1 MQVHTYTNILI
12 DVYINPKRK
21 QYHPSFS
28 LDLHTLQAC
37 NRRHACARARPYRA
51 CAWTAGTAGR
61 SGHIWSVTRRS
72 TRTCPAAPARP
83 RRWAAPPWRP
93 PSRPRT
99 GSDQGSGQT
108 VSPQRAAPSSLRQA
122 PLPRAARPPR
132 CRERAAPLSL
142 GQPCHDGLRHELVYA
157 PGAKG
162 TPAMRRSYGE
172 RVLALVLVL
181 RWAPQ
186 STGSGLPVGTA
197 QDFHVSSPEKQP
209 LEAHRPANVLKLSPC
224 GAAIRES
231 VKHSPAFGT
240 LHVELGAG
248 ASLRAEAGSMVC
260 MQVAAPPAPCSAL
273 RGRRAHGILRLATAC
288 SAEHRVGNG
297 AGGARRH
304 ERAGLLPAL
313 TGPRAARRS
322 VALHQRVPSRCRH
335 RWLGRPCTQR

>member
-1 MQVHTYTNILI
+1 MCVCTCVHIYIHTCMQVHTYTNILI

-157 PGAKG
+157 PAPRVHPPCAAATERGCWRWCWCCAG
-162 TPAMRRSYGE
+162 HRSRRAPACRSGLRRTSTCPRPRSSPSRRTGRPTCSSCRRAGRRSG
-172 RVLALVLVL
+172 
-181 RWAPQ
+181 
-186 STGSGLPVGTA
+186 
-197 QDFHVSSPEKQP
+197 
-209 LEAHRPANVLKLSPC
+209 
-224 GAAIRES
+224 
-231 VKHSPAFGT
+231 
-240 LHVELGAG
+240 
-248 ASLRAEAGSMVC
+248 RA
-260 MQVAAPPAPCSAL
+260 
-273 RGRRAHGILRLATAC
+273 
-288 SAEHRVGNG
+288 
-297 AGGARRH
+297 
-304 ERAGLLPAL
+304 
-313 TGPRAARRS
+313 
-322 VALHQRVPSRCRH
+322 
-335 RWLGRPCTQR
+335 